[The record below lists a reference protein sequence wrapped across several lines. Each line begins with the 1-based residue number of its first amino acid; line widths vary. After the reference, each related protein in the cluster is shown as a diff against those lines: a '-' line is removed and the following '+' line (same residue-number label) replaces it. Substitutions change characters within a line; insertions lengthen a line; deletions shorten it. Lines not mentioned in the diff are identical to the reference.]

1 MRTPGDEIM
10 TQTHIKSDLT
20 NKTLSGTKMREISIP
35 DETTP
40 RQVSGNL
47 DIDFDAV
54 DALMRERN
62 MPPVD
67 RQAMQSQFNAQQL
80 AKRRGLSDQEAVD
93 LDQRRQQMSR
103 GLSDD
108 DLEAERQMQEA
119 RAARQA
125 KLSGK
130 ERLSPGAKQRIEM
143 LCEMSRSKR
152 EVSLDGN
159 LYVLQ
164 NLKGKEQQEIW
175 VSAAEKQNTVEF
187 PFELRKQTLARALSR
202 VADTPL
208 DLFLGTSEMAAKL
221 DFIDLLPE
229 EILNKL
235 YREFNELVDEVKE
248 KYSIKTEAEATEVI
262 ESLKK

>member
-1 MRTPGDEIM
+1 MS
-10 TQTHIKSDLT
+10 QTHIKSELT
-20 NKTLSGTKMREISIP
+20 NKTLSGPKMREITVP
-35 DETTP
+35 DESASS
-40 RQVSGNL
+40 RQISGDIN
-47 DIDFDAV
+47 IDFDAV
-54 DALMRERN
+54 DALMKERN

-67 RQAMQSQFNAQQL
+67 RQTMQSQFNARQA
-80 AKRRGLSDQEAVD
+80 AKRRGFSDQEAAEM
-93 LDQRRQQMSR
+93 DQHRQQMAR
-103 GLSDD
+103 GLSEDE
-108 DLEAERQMQEA
+108 LEVERQMQEA
-119 RAARQA
+119 RQARQA

-143 LCEMSRSKR
+143 LCEMSRAKR

-175 VSAAEKQNTVEF
+175 VAAAEKQNTVEF
-187 PFELRKQTLARALSR
+187 PFELRKQTLARALAR
-202 VADTPL
+202 VADTNL
-208 DLFLGTSEMAAKL
+208 DLFLGTSEMEAKL

-248 KYSIKTEAEATEVI
+248 KYSIKTEKEAAEVVND
-262 ESLKK
+262 LKK